1 MINRKHLAGWML
13 GVVAFV
19 FLLGLAGRQDYTDRM
34 INTISQSDY
43 DTIKSRLGK
52 NTPDYKI
59 VEYYEQNKENIQ
71 GGKR

>member
-13 GVVAFV
+13 GVVAFI

-43 DTIKSRLGK
+43 DTIKSKLGE

-59 VEYYEQNKENIQ
+59 VVEYETEKNIQ
-71 GGKR
+71 SSKR